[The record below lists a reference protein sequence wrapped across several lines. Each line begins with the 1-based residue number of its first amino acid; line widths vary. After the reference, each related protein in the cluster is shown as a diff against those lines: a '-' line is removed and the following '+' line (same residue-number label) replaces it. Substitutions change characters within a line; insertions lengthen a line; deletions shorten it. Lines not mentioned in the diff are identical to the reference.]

1 METRSL
7 SVVII
12 IKHLEYRGTSYH
24 DVHFNNHRRS
34 LIINNF
40 QFYLEFIKFDYEL
53 SYESIINDKI

>member
-12 IKHLEYRGTSYH
+12 IKHQEYRETSYH